1 MADKEYKRKGYA
13 PDLSETDN
21 IMAVTDILLTTVKA
35 GRPAEYPEENGLERF
50 KKNTIEYLEHVQ
62 EINSSDDVSKKVIPD
77 IESWACYLG
86 ITRATLATY
95 ARTRGD
101 DWKQFIAVVK
111 NGIAAVKKDAAFHQQ
126 IAPVMAMFDF
136 TNNHD
141 YVNTNEFKLNASVTE
156 DTRKVL
162 PADAK
167 IDLLAWKSKGN
178 TEDIDS
184 VDTKDNI

>member
-1 MADKEYKRKGYA
+1 MADKEYKRKGYT

-35 GRPAEYPEENGLERF
+35 GRPAEYPEDEHGLERF
-50 KKNTIEYLEHVQ
+50 KKTTVEYLEHVQ
-62 EINSSDDVSKKVIPD
+62 EINSGDDVSKKVIPD

-95 ARTRGD
+95 ARTRGE

-156 DTRKVL
+156 DAKRVL
-162 PADAK
+162 TAK
-167 IDLLAWKSKGN
+167 ELPKLGDM
-178 TEDIDS
+178 DS
-184 VDTKDNI
+184 AEVNDNI